1 MVQKYFNTNVQYAAK
16 MMDITD
22 EDILSWSNGEVSNP
36 YNPKEKGGLM
46 DPQIFGKY
54 EDDSTK
60 MGHITLSAPI
70 VNINYVRKHPDLHNL
85 LDISSKDLDCLIY
98 FAKILI
104 VKGEE
109 FSIKSVK
116 DWSKEA
122 ADTEC
127 QIIKGA
133 EAVEYLLKKKEVPNA
148 GKYVLHF
155 LPVLPLHTRY
165 VYKDNKMY
173 TYDLHWMVR
182 RVLFESNRIRRLLEI
197 GAPCIILDN
206 EKRMLQEYADIYINN
221 GMRGLPF
228 VRKDGGMGESLAE
241 LYNYIT
247 AIYKPKKEYHSPDF
261 SEEEIEKITKAVT
274 EYQQFTYPEVEDSK
288 EEVDYSQ
295 ARIMSDEEAKQ
306 HENEKQ
312 KLTDAILDIFEPI
325 VARAVQANLGKYG
338 DFEEN
343 IYSFALSTVMKFAL
357 SELGDLED
365 LDCEMFANAIT
376 TGISCYIEK
385 QHVVNAL
392 RQEECE

>member
-36 YNPKEKGGLM
+36 YNPEEKGGLM

-85 LDISSKDLDCLIY
+85 LDISFKDLDCLIY

-155 LPVLPLHTRY
+155 LPVLPLHARY
-165 VYKDNKMY
+165 VYKDNKLY

-182 RVLFESNRIRRLLEI
+182 RVLL
-197 GAPCIILDN
+197 
-206 EKRMLQEYADIYINN
+206 K
-221 GMRGLPF
+221 
-228 VRKDGGMGESLAE
+228 
-241 LYNYIT
+241 
-247 AIYKPKKEYHSPDF
+247 
-261 SEEEIEKITKAVT
+261 VT
-274 EYQQFTYPEVEDSK
+274 E
-288 EEVDYSQ
+288 
-295 ARIMSDEEAKQ
+295 
-306 HENEKQ
+306 
-312 KLTDAILDIFEPI
+312 
-325 VARAVQANLGKYG
+325 
-338 DFEEN
+338 
-343 IYSFALSTVMKFAL
+343 
-357 SELGDLED
+357 
-365 LDCEMFANAIT
+365 
-376 TGISCYIEK
+376 
-385 QHVVNAL
+385 
-392 RQEECE
+392 

>member
-36 YNPKEKGGLM
+36 YNPEEKGGLM

-261 SEEEIEKITKAVT
+261 SGEEIEKIIKAVT
-274 EYQQFTYPEVEDSK
+274 EYQQFTYPEVEDS
-288 EEVDYSQ
+288 EEEIDYSQ

-306 HENEKQ
+306 HEDEKQ

-343 IYSFALSTVMKFAL
+343 IYNFTLSTVMRFAL
-357 SELGDLED
+357 SDLGDLED
-365 LDCEMFANAIT
+365 LDCEMFANAII

-385 QHVVNAL
+385 QHAVNAL